1 MTLCFALGAAGQ
13 TSETATSCVDACPQ
27 LSESKSY
34 LLQPDGVQRAV
45 ESSNTSRAFPGE
57 FRPKEEVIGGTP
69 RGGPKPFEFV
79 RETSQEPK
87 GPFPLEAP
95 IELMSS
101 ESFLG
106 GGSGIGGGGTGAS
119 RVSPSWQIVGE

>member
-1 MTLCFALGAAGQ
+1 MLARSFLNPSRTFSNLMAFK
-13 TSETATSCVDACPQ
+13 EPWYRATRVG
-27 LSESKSY
+27 LFRENFVLRKR
-34 LLQPDGVQRAV
+34 LLEEHRA
-45 ESSNTSRAFPGE
+45 
-57 FRPKEEVIGGTP
+57 
-69 RGGPKPFEFV
+69 GGPKPFEFV

-95 IELMSS
+95 IELMAS